1 MAPVTNVEIHKDMP
15 DLAILS
21 QVILSGI
28 FIGFIYA
35 LVSVGLTVIYGVMD
49 IVNFA
54 HGEFLMLSMY
64 VVFWLYALFRIDPI
78 FGLPVSV
85 LVLFVVGVLTHKLIV
100 RPVLDAPMSA
110 QIFVTFGLLVF
121 LQGVAQF
128 LWSPSYRLIQEPLL
142 SGRLQVAGLNV
153 SLAQGVAAIGALLT
167 TAFVYWFIEKTETG
181 RALQAVAEDRQA
193 ASLMGINSDRMFAL
207 AWGIGAACVGV
218 AGALLA
224 NYYYLFPTVGTV
236 FALIAFVAVALGGF
250 GSVPG
255 ALVAGIIIGLVEV
268 LSGFLIAPAYK
279 EVTVFAL
286 YLVVVLV
293 RPQGLLGEW

>member
-1 MAPVTNVEIHKDMP
+1 MP
-15 DLAILS
+15 DPAVLI

-54 HGEFLMLSMY
+54 HGEFLMLAMY
-64 VVFWLYALFRIDPI
+64 VVFWLYTLFSIDPI

-85 LVLFVVGVLTHKLIV
+85 LVLFVVGVMTHKLVV
-100 RPVLDAPMSA
+100 RPVLNAPMSA

-121 LQGVAQF
+121 LQGLAQF
-128 LWSPSYRLIQEPLL
+128 LWSPSYRLIQQPLL
-142 SGRLQVAGLNV
+142 AGRLNLLGYNIGKPQL
-153 SLAQGVAAIGALLT
+153 VAAIGALLT

-181 RALQAVAEDRQA
+181 RALQAVAEDREA
-193 ASLMGINSDRMFAL
+193 AALLGINSDRVFAL
-207 AWGIGAACVGV
+207 AWGIGAGCVGV

-224 NYYYLFPTVGTV
+224 NYYYIFPTVGTV
-236 FALIAFVAVALGGF
+236 FALVAFVAVALGGF

-255 ALVAGIIIGLVEV
+255 ALLAGVIIGVVEV

>member
-1 MAPVTNVEIHKDMP
+1 MP
-15 DLAILS
+15 DPLILL

-64 VVFWLYALFRIDPI
+64 VVFWLYALFRIDPL

-85 LVLFVVGVLTHKLIV
+85 LALFVVGVLTHKLVV

-121 LQGVAQF
+121 LQGLAQF

-142 SGRLQVAGLNV
+142 SGRMSVAGFNINI
-153 SLAQGVAAIGALLT
+153 AQLFAAIGALLT
-167 TAFVYWFIEKTETG
+167 TAFVYWFIERTETG
-181 RALQAVAEDRQA
+181 RALQAVAEDREA
-193 ASLMGINSDRMFAL
+193 AALLGINSDRIFAL

-224 NYYYLFPTVGTV
+224 NYYYIFPTVGTV
-236 FALIAFVAVALGGF
+236 FALVAFVAVALGGF

-255 ALVAGIIIGLVEV
+255 ALLAGLIIGVVEV

-279 EVTVFAL
+279 EVTVYLL
-286 YLVVVLV
+286 YLIVVLV

>member
-1 MAPVTNVEIHKDMP
+1 MP
-15 DLAILS
+15 DLTVLI

-54 HGEFLMLSMY
+54 HGEFLMLGMY
-64 VVFWLYALFRIDPI
+64 VVFWLYTLFRIDPI

-85 LVLFVVGVLTHKLIV
+85 LVLFIVGVLTHKLVV

-110 QIFVTFGLLVF
+110 QIFVTFGLVVF
-121 LQGVAQF
+121 LQGIAQF
-128 LWSPSYRLIQEPLL
+128 LWSPNYRLIQEPLL
-142 SGRLQVAGLNV
+142 AGRLNV
-153 SLAQGVAAIGALLT
+153 LGFNLSKPQLVAAIGALLT
-167 TAFVYWFIEKTETG
+167 TGFVYWFIEKTETG
-181 RALQAVAEDRQA
+181 RALQAVAEDREA
-193 ASLMGINSDRMFAL
+193 AALMGINSDRMFAL
-207 AWGIGAACVGV
+207 AWGIGAGCVGV

-224 NYYYLFPTVGTV
+224 NYYYIFPTVGTV

-255 ALVAGIIIGLVEV
+255 ALVAGIIIGVVEV
-268 LSGFLIAPAYK
+268 LTGFFIAPAYK

-286 YLVVVLV
+286 YLVIVLV